1 MTDEHIDGLPDLVG
15 TAARVERGEVS
26 PPELVER
33 SLRAISELN
42 SALNAHIT
50 VLEETARR
58 QAEVAEREIQS
69 GRYRGPLHGIPV
81 SVKDLYWTAGVRT
94 TSGSRV
100 LADFVPGEDAAVVQ
114 RLRQAGAI
122 IVAKANMLEFAY
134 ASAHPDY
141 GATRNPW
148 DLTKSA
154 SGSSGGSAASVAAG
168 LDFGSFGTD
177 TGGSIR
183 LPAAYC
189 GVAGLKPT
197 HGLISRFGVQPLS
210 WTLDHAGPFARSV
223 ADLAVL
229 LEATAGFDP
238 RDAQSANR
246 PAPRYRQKLSASLD
260 GLSIALLTNFMD
272 DSIASEVRRA
282 VQAATKVFSD
292 AGATL
297 REIAIPELEGDTL
310 DEVMGILLPEASY
323 YHREW
328 IDVHQAD
335 YTQVV
340 YERLRAGQDVR
351 AVAYFGA
358 LEARERLRVRLR
370 EIQQDV
376 DLLLLP
382 MSATPAGPLEG
393 MTVER
398 TEGDRRL
405 TNLMRLSAPFDLTGQ
420 PALSLPCG
428 FSRDGL
434 PLALQLVGRD
444 FEDELILRAGY
455 AYQQGT
461 DWHRRRPPVS
471 AR

>member
-148 DLTKSA
+148 DVTKSA

-310 DEVMGILLPEASY
+310 DAVMGILLPEASY

>member
-154 SGSSGGSAASVAAG
+154 SGSSGGSAVSVAAG

-260 GLSIALLTNFMD
+260 GLSIAVLTNFMD
-272 DSIASEVRRA
+272 DSIESEVRRA

-310 DEVMGILLPEASY
+310 DAVMGILLPEASY

-444 FEDELILRAGY
+444 FEDDLILRAGY

>member
-42 SALNAHIT
+42 PALNAHIT

-58 QAEVAEREIQS
+58 EAEVAEREIQS

-154 SGSSGGSAASVAAG
+154 SGSSGGSAVSVAAG

-246 PAPRYRQKLSASLD
+246 PAPRYSQKLSASLD
-260 GLSIALLTNFMD
+260 GLSIAVLTNFMD
-272 DSIASEVRRA
+272 DSIESEVRRA

-428 FSRDGL
+428 FSSDGL